1 MGIYVINRDV
11 MRKLLTESFPNVNDL
26 TTQVIPG
33 AISLGM
39 KVINIIFPHCFLVLI
54 YFFNQFYHQN
64 FQSFSSPPKF
74 CRLMDMCLMDI
85 GRI

>member
-11 MRKLLTESFPNVNDL
+11 MRKLLTEAFPNVNDL

-39 KVINIIFPHCFLVLI
+39 KVINIIFFLTVFL
-54 YFFNQFYHQN
+54 F
-64 FQSFSSPPKF
+64 
-74 CRLMDMCLMDI
+74 
-85 GRI
+85 